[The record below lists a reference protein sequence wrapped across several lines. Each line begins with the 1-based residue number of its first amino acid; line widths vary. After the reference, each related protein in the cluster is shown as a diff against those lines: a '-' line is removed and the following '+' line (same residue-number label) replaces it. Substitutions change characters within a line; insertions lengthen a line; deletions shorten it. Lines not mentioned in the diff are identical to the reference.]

1 MECPEFELLLNQRLD
16 ERSDPRCADLQ
27 AHAAGCPACQ
37 LQLEDAGL
45 VLRGVAA
52 WRAGS
57 LVATTDLAGRIFEH
71 ARRELVSSGPL
82 NTHVNQSSV
91 HQSAVNQSAVNQSAV
106 NQSAVNQSATHSEVR
121 PNRLSNRG
129 ETRHSWHSWAVLAG
143 TVAAV
148 WFVLA
153 GSLLETPKRSQSD
166 STAIAT
172 ITPQPVTNPKVDLGT
187 VLITA
192 EGAYSQVA
200 NDSFNAAQ
208 DFALLWPTT
217 SSNADAASPGTTTSG
232 SEWNPGWTRELTP
245 LGNSVEDAW
254 EFLRSTVPHVEK
266 SAS

>member
-1 MECPEFELLLNQRLD
+1 MECPEFEILLNQRLD

-27 AHAAGCPACQ
+27 AHAADCPACQ

-82 NTHVNQSSV
+82 NTHVY
-91 HQSAVNQSAVNQSAV
+91 QSAVQSTVNQSAVNQST
-106 NQSAVNQSATHSEVR
+106 VNQSATHSEVR
-121 PNRLSNRG
+121 PNRLPNRG

-153 GSLLETPKRSQSD
+153 GSLLETPKRSQND

-172 ITPQPVTNPKVDLGT
+172 IKPQPLTKTKVDLGT
-187 VLITA
+187 VLVSA

-217 SSNADAASPGTTTSG
+217 SSNADGALPGPTTSD

-254 EFLRSTVPHVEK
+254 EFLRRTVPRVDK